1 MASLILALQVLE
13 NETRFIKV
21 GIYVRYFA
29 LNVSMLL
36 V

>member
-21 GIYVRYFA
+21 SIYVRYFA